1 MVSQNSTTSSKTK
14 GGGSAKEAAA
24 DQQGSEKTDSGRSH
38 KEELDSR
45 FGLLNLREDE
55 EEDVVLEEDLE
66 ELQAD
71 AEFLALARVH
81 TTSNFSHAA
90 LFDKMRAAW
99 NLAQDVEFR
108 AINDG
113 MFAAQLIAC
122 VIGRGSCRR
131 DPGSLGIALCFLP
144 NMMAGLMWIL

>member
-1 MVSQNSTTSSKTK
+1 MAMLLK
-14 GGGSAKEAAA
+14 
-24 DQQGSEKTDSGRSH
+24 KTDSGRSH

-122 VIGRGSCRR
+122 
-131 DPGSLGIALCFLP
+131 
-144 NMMAGLMWIL
+144 